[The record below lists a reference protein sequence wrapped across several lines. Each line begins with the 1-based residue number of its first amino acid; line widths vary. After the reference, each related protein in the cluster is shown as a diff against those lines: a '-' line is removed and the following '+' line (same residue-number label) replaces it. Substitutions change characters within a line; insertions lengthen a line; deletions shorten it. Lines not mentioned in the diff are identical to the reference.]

1 MLKCY
6 QAHGIY
12 IKIEKFSLG
21 TFSSGGVYIP
31 YHTILFAIDYKEKF
45 TFTSFW
51 NMNSM
56 YLIALQCQY
65 DPNCAIMT
73 S

>member
-45 TFTSFW
+45 TFTNFL

-56 YLIALQCQY
+56 YLIDC
-65 DPNCAIMT
+65 NVNMT
-73 S
+73 PIVP